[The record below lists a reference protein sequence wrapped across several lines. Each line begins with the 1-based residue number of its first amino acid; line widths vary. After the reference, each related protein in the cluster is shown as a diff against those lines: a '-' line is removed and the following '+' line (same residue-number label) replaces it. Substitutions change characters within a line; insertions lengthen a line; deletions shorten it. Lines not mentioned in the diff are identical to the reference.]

1 MLHGTCDE
9 IVPLQQCVRMKQ
21 HLQENGSRAWI
32 KIFPQKH
39 HAWFNSPEEVYSV
52 VEEIARCIKMRE
64 REVAD
69 GGVKKSKR
77 DI

>member
-1 MLHGTCDE
+1 
-9 IVPLQQCVRMKQ
+9 MKQ